1 MDSLRD
7 LWGQGKPTFGG
18 WLGIPSTESAESAA
32 RAGFEYVCVDNQHG
46 AVDYQVTASMIQAIV
61 LGGSNPVVRVP
72 WNEPGIIGKMLDAGA
87 EGVIV
92 PMVNTEAEA
101 RAVVRSATYPPLG
114 ARSFGPVLSGLRD
127 PKYAVNANDRV
138 AVVPMIETV
147 EAMKNIH
154 DILSVPGVNAIYVGP
169 ADLSFSLGLAPQN
182 NDGEA
187 LFDDALAAIVKA
199 CNEHGVIPGIHASGA
214 LAARRLEQGF
224 KMITV
229 SNDLLAMRT
238 RMQAELGEARGAQP
252 ATGAGKN
259 VY

>member
-1 MDSLRD
+1 MDSLRE

-18 WLGIPSTESAESAA
+18 WLGIPSSESAESAA

-46 AVDYQVTASMIQAIV
+46 AVDYQVTVRMIQAITFA
-61 LGGSNPVVRVP
+61 GSNPIVRVP
-72 WNEPGIIGKMLDAGA
+72 WNEPGIVGKMLDAGA

-92 PMVNTEAEA
+92 PMVNSADEA
-101 RAVVRSATYPPLG
+101 RAVVRYACYPPLG
-114 ARSFGPVLSGLRD
+114 SRSFGPIISGLRD

-138 AVVPMIETV
+138 AVIPMVETV
-147 EAMKNIH
+147 EALNHVDEIVA
-154 DILSVPGVNAIYVGP
+154 VPGVHAVYVGP
-169 ADLSFSLGLAPQN
+169 ADLSFSLGLPPQN

-187 LFDDALAAIVKA
+187 LFEEALATIVKA
-199 CNEHGVIPGIHASGA
+199 CRNAGVVPGIHASGA

-224 KMITV
+224 QMITV

-252 ATGAGKN
+252 AAGGSKN